1 MSGIMF
7 GILRRGSCRRWI
19 DAPPLACQ
27 RPKFA
32 RCRVQKAWTISF
44 CSISSKSARG
54 PSGTGRAP
62 PSPVR
67 GIQRTRP
74 DCTPGGW
81 KIGGK
86 DVQRPDASNA
96 IPLIQPKA
104 VSAGRSSVCGGISIR
119 PRMGHPA
126 RKSMGFSADFL
137 PQTFDVLPAWLSAG
151 SMGEPGRRAGFL
163 DMEKHPWISM
173 GAFPLEGEVSY
184 NRTIIRRS
192 RRRRRGWRAARRPA
206 RRR

>member
-1 MSGIMF
+1 MPEMD
-7 GILRRGSCRRWI
+7 RCPASCLS
-19 DAPPLACQ
+19 APQICPLP
-27 RPKFA
+27 RPKGMDD
-32 RCRVQKAWTISF
+32 QF

-163 DMEKHPWISM
+163 DMKKHPWISM